1 MSINIK
7 QRDITDCGAACLASV
22 GEHYKLKLPVSRIRQ
37 IAGTDKRGTNVLGM
51 VKAAEQ
57 LGFEAKG
64 VKGIAESLPKIP
76 LPAIAHIVRNNL
88 QHYVVIFSV
97 QNKKLTYMD
106 PADGEMHKET
116 IEEFVKVWSGV
127 LILLVPNE
135 EFKTEDT
142 KVSIYKRFWF

>member
-1 MSINIK
+1 MSIKVK

-57 LGFEAKG
+57 LGFDAKG
-64 VKGIAESLPKIP
+64 VKGIAKSLPQIP

-88 QHYVVIFSV
+88 QHYVVIYSV
-97 QNKKLTYMD
+97 HKGIVSYMD
-106 PADGEMHKET
+106 PGDGEMHKET
-116 IEEFVKVWSGV
+116 IEEFMKIWLGV
-127 LILLVPNE
+127 LILLVPDE
-135 EFKTEDT
+135 EFKTE
-142 KVSIYKRFWF
+142 KWLFR